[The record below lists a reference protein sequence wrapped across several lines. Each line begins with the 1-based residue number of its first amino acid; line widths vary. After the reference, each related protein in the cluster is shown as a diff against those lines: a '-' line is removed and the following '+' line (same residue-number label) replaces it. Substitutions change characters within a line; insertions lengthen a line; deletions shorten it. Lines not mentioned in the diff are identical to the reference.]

1 MRAMLA
7 IGSPAPSFSLP
18 DADGNTVRLADLRG
32 RYVVLFFYPK
42 DDTPGCTVEACQ
54 FTEQHDAFATQRA
67 VVLGCSGDDAAS
79 HRKFADKYRLKVT
92 LLTDADRSV
101 MKAYGAYG
109 EKVLYGKRSI
119 GVIRSTVVID
129 PDGNVAAH
137 WRKVNADGHAAAV
150 LAKLAELQASAPA
163 ATKRKAKVTATA
175 TVAKKRIA
183 TKKVATKVAKKT
195 VAKKAPTKKP
205 ATKRNGVGR
214 TARR

>member
-18 DADGNTVRLADLRG
+18 DADGKTVRLADLRG

-92 LLTDADRSV
+92 LMTDADRSV

-150 LAKLAELQASAPA
+150 LAKLAELQDGAPA
-163 ATKRKAKVTATA
+163 APKR
-175 TVAKKRIA
+175 
-183 TKKVATKVAKKT
+183 KVAKKV
-195 VAKKAPTKKP
+195 VAKPTAAKRAPAKKTLAKKP
-205 ATKRNGVGR
+205 ATKNPATMRNGVGR